1 MNKQIIQI
9 PYGFEFR
16 DYQKNLWVQ
25 SFQKKRLVYVW
36 HRRAGKDIFA
46 INRLLY
52 AMLFEQVGTYWHIF
66 PRYNQAKRSVW
77 QERDASGKRYLD
89 YIPKEV
95 IEKTNET
102 ELKVTLKNGSIY
114 QFVGS
119 DNPDNLRG
127 AGIKGVCF
135 SEYAE
140 QDSRIWDIIQ
150 PMINATNGIA
160 LFNFTPKGQ
169 NHAYQLFEMAKKI
182 PETWHCEIKTAD
194 DTKALSRETL
204 EQIKQEKLLMGETI
218 DFFNQEYYCSFAN
231 PVEGSYYGDII
242 KQIEDNK
249 QIGKIDY
256 EPRLPVYTA
265 WDLGLADSTA
275 IWFFQCVGN
284 EIRVI
289 DYIEENNKSLD
300 YYIREIKNKKYIYAK
315 HFAPHDIQVREQSN
329 GKSRIEF
336 ALQLGLRFDVV
347 PNLGIAEGINAV
359 RVILPKCYFNEE
371 TTRRGIKCLKNYK
384 KDFDFKN
391 NCFKISPKHDWSS
404 HGADAF
410 RYLALSYRDTL
421 TTIGSRQFS
430 RANDR
435 VINF

>member
-77 QERDASGKRYLD
+77 QERDISGKRYLD

-95 IEKTNET
+95 IAKTNET
-102 ELKVTLKNGSIY
+102 ELKITLKNGSIY

-194 DTKALSRETL
+194 DTKALSPETL

-231 PVEGSYYGDII
+231 PVEGSYYGDIM
-242 KQIEDNK
+242 K
-249 QIGKIDY
+249 QIG
-256 EPRLPVYTA
+256 
-265 WDLGLADSTA
+265 
-275 IWFFQCVGN
+275 
-284 EIRVI
+284 
-289 DYIEENNKSLD
+289 
-300 YYIREIKNKKYIYAK
+300 
-315 HFAPHDIQVREQSN
+315 
-329 GKSRIEF
+329 
-336 ALQLGLRFDVV
+336 
-347 PNLGIAEGINAV
+347 
-359 RVILPKCYFNEE
+359 
-371 TTRRGIKCLKNYK
+371 
-384 KDFDFKN
+384 
-391 NCFKISPKHDWSS
+391 
-404 HGADAF
+404 
-410 RYLALSYRDTL
+410 
-421 TTIGSRQFS
+421 
-430 RANDR
+430 RAH
-435 VINF
+435 V